1 MRTEWL
7 PLLFAAGAAKRIGFG
22 PLRENEYPAAKWMQA
37 HTTAAAEL
45 VPASVQVDFTKGER
59 CVLAHE
65 GVTLRRAAQ
74 LAAAD
79 GCMAGDEETELYKRR
94 CAVHHQPRA
103 HCLETTTE
111 AQRRFWH
118 AHDNH
123 AGSSSAG
130 EAAAR
135 LASRGVGDLYLWGD
149 ATSVADAHHLL
160 CELLRARWAVEEK
173 DAGAFAA
180 DLRQK
185 VGNATWAALRPHERL
200 PFKSFKACQR
210 TGRCLRVHAMRLFG
224 VARFRG
230 VAAVL
235 DAANAIAPTAGARVA
250 HVFNDGLM
258 SWPKL
263 VSAPRSPDPAGWGSG
278 ADQPED
284 AYVASVVSFLD
295 AITRWRNALPDPAR
309 VLLAWRE
316 TYPQHFVT
324 GDGSG
329 LRRAAVGTPTLCA
342 PNVTGGGYAA
352 LEAQI
357 RAQSKSGVPVVE
369 VFDLYKDRGDL
380 HLGQRGHDVDCTTYC
395 YAPHLVGPLF
405 DRAASALLRPTRS
418 ERERLASAAAAEDAQ
433 LEAKERQRREAN
445 GK

>member
-1 MRTEWL
+1 MHKEWL

-149 ATSVADAHHLL
+149 ATSVADAHHLF
-160 CELLRARWAVEEK
+160 CELLRAHWAVEEK
-173 DAGAFAA
+173 DSGAFAA

-235 DAANAIAPTAGARVA
+235 DAANALAPTAGARVA

-284 AYVASVVSFLD
+284 AYVASVVGFLD

-324 GDGSG
+324 SCVEI
-329 LRRAAVGTPTLCA
+329 LRIVARDLRHRADA
-342 PNVTGGGYAA
+342 VTGKTSRRRRGA
-352 LEAQI
+352 
-357 RAQSKSGVPVVE
+357 PE
-369 VFDLYKDRGDL
+369 V
-380 HLGQRGHDVDCTTYC
+380 
-395 YAPHLVGPLF
+395 
-405 DRAASALLRPTRS
+405 
-418 ERERLASAAAAEDAQ
+418 
-433 LEAKERQRREAN
+433 
-445 GK
+445 